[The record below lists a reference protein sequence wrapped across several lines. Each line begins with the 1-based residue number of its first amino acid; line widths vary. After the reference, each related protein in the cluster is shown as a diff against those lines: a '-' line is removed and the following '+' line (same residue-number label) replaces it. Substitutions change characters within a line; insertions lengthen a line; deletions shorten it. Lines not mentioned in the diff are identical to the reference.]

1 MDIERFCEI
10 NNLGIV
16 KCIKKLTGGLMHKM
30 FKVET
35 TKGIYA
41 VKVLNKE
48 VMTRKE
54 AYNNFV
60 ISEDIANL
68 AKENKISVSCALK
81 VNNNYLNELDG
92 AYYMVFGFV
101 EGKTLKDDEITVE
114 HCKKIGK
121 SLAQIHALDCSK
133 LDLENDLKESNLI
146 IYWESYI
153 NNENLNNMPFKD
165 LLLANYKKL
174 DSWLRRANE
183 RYNESSGISTIC
195 HRDMDPKN
203 VMWNDN
209 NPVIID
215 WESASLDN
223 PHRELIEIALSW
235 SGFLSNNFD
244 ENKFIAVI
252 GAYLSNKGFKEVEWF
267 DVICGNLVGRFG
279 WLKYNL
285 ERSLGI
291 ISNDKEEILLT
302 QNEVSKT
309 IDEINRYVELIGT
322 MYEILCDL
330 TKKANHTYDE
340 DIEKIIN
347 SNELLKGLSYEKVN
361 AGFTNTIYKAGNY
374 IIRICTNENNEQ
386 RFINEIDFYNKNK
399 DNKNIPKLYFSDTSK
414 SIVPYYYEIVEKING
429 KTLYELWYKLSNE
442 ERKEIVI
449 KIVDIL
455 KDIHSIKGES
465 FDYSKHIKNEI
476 RCLLEASNI
485 TNELFDKLLVLCD
498 TYFKENN
505 ICLVHADLHFD
516 NFILD
521 ENNLYLLDFERSIYA
536 PLDYDFR
543 IFNLCLNAPWRWAS
557 GKTDMLAVESDYENL
572 MDMFIECYDELK
584 EVKYLNERLT
594 VYEIIDILKE
604 YCRNKKEDTLN
615 KAKELCKRLVK

>member
-1 MDIERFCEI
+1 MDIEKFCEV
-10 NNLGIV
+10 NNLGTV
-16 KCIKKLTGGLMHKM
+16 KNITKLTGGLMHKM

-41 VKVLNKE
+41 IKILNKE
-48 VMTRKE
+48 VIARKE
-54 AYNNFV
+54 AYDNFV

-68 AKENKISVSCALK
+68 AKDNNINVSCALK
-81 VNNNYLNELDG
+81 INNNYLNELDG
-92 AYYMVFGFV
+92 AYYMVFDFI
-101 EGKTLKDDEITVE
+101 EGKTLKDEEITIE

-121 SLAQIHALDCSK
+121 SLAQIHTLDYSN
-133 LDLENDLKESNLI
+133 LDLEAIIKESNLSI
-146 IYWESYI
+146 EWGKYI
-153 NNENLNNMPFKD
+153 NHKSISNMSYKD

-174 DSWLRRANE
+174 DSWLKRANE
-183 RYNESSGISTIC
+183 RYNESNGTLTIC

-203 VMWNDN
+203 VMWNNDN
-209 NPVIID
+209 PIIID

-223 PHRELIEIALSW
+223 PYRELIEIALSW
-235 SGFLSNNFD
+235 SGFLSNNFS
-244 ENKFIAVI
+244 EEKFKAILEEYTKVMPFEHNRYI
-252 GAYLSNKGFKEVEWF
+252 T
-267 DVICGNLVGRFG
+267 ICGNLVGRFG

-291 ISNDKEEILLT
+291 ITNDEEEIKLSE
-302 QNEVSKT
+302 NEVIKT

-340 DIEKIIN
+340 VIKKIID
-347 SNELLKGLSYEKVN
+347 SNELLQGLSYEKVN

-374 IIRICTNENNEQ
+374 IIRLCTNENNEQ

-399 DNKNIPKLYFSDTSK
+399 DNKNIPKLYFSDTTK

-429 KTLYELWYKLSNE
+429 KTLYEVWYKLSKE

-465 FDYSKHIKNEI
+465 FDYSKRIKNEI
-476 RCLLEASNI
+476 RYLLEASNI
-485 TNELFDKLLVLCD
+485 TDELFDKLLVLCD

-521 ENNLYLLDFERSIYA
+521 ENNLYLLDFERSTYA
-536 PLDYDFR
+536 PLDYDFK

-557 GKTDMLAVESDYENL
+557 EDTDMLAIESDYENL
-572 MDMFIECYDELK
+572 MNMFIECYDELR
-584 EVKYLNERLT
+584 EVKYLEERLT
-594 VYEIIDILKE
+594 VYEFIDILKE
-604 YCRNKKEDTLN
+604 YCKNKNEETLV

>member
-1 MDIERFCEI
+1 MNIKKFCEI

-16 KCIKKLTGGLMHKM
+16 TNIIKLTGGLMHKM

-41 VKVLNKE
+41 IKVLNKE

-68 AKENKISVSCALK
+68 AKENGVSVSCALK
-81 VNNNYLNELDG
+81 VNYNYLNELDG
-92 AYYMVFGFV
+92 AYYMVFDFV
-101 EGKTLKDDEITVE
+101 EGKTLKDDEITIE
-114 HCKKIGK
+114 HCRKIGE
-121 SLAQIHALDCSK
+121 SLAQIHALDYSK
-133 LDLENDLKESNLI
+133 LNLENDLKESNLVI
-146 IYWESYI
+146 EWESYTS
-153 NNENLNNMPFKD
+153 NENFNNMPYKD
-165 LLLANYKKL
+165 LFLANYKKL
-174 DSWLRRANE
+174 DSWLKRANE
-183 RYNESSGISTIC
+183 RYNESNGKSTIC

-203 VMWNDN
+203 VMWENN

-235 SGFLSNNFD
+235 SGFLSNNFCK
-244 ENKFIAVI
+244 EKFKAVLEE
-252 GAYLSNKGFKEVEWF
+252 YTRVMPFEHNRYVT
-267 DVICGNLVGRFG
+267 ICGNLVGRFG

-291 ISNDKEEILLT
+291 VSDDKEEMLLA
-302 QNEVSKT
+302 QNEVLKT

-340 DIEKIIN
+340 VIEKIID
-347 SNELLKGLSYEKVN
+347 SNELLQGLSYEKVN

-374 IIRICTNENNEQ
+374 IIRLCTNENNEQ
-386 RFINEIDFYNKNK
+386 RFINEIEFYTKNK
-399 DNKNIPKLYFSDTSK
+399 DNKNIPKLYFSDASK
-414 SIVPYYYEIVEKING
+414 GIVPYYYEIVEKING
-429 KTLYELWYKLSNE
+429 KTLYEVWYKLSKE

-455 KDIHSIKGES
+455 KDIHSIKGET
-465 FDYSKHIKNEI
+465 FDYSKRIKNEI
-476 RCLLEASNI
+476 RYLLEASNI
-485 TNELFDKLLVLCD
+485 TDELFDKLLVLCD
-498 TYFKENN
+498 TYFKEND

-521 ENNLYLLDFERSIYA
+521 ENNLYLLDFERSTYA
-536 PLDYDFR
+536 PLDYDFK

-557 GKTDMLAVESDYENL
+557 EKTDMLAAPSDYENL
-572 MDMFIECYDELK
+572 MDMFIECYDELRN
-584 EVKYLNERLT
+584 VKYLNERLT
-594 VYEIIDILKE
+594 VYEFIDVLKE
-604 YCRNKKEDTLN
+604 YDRTKKEETLV